1 MSELKKKFFY
11 VFYRANDT
19 VEPDGTVSTLVTEL
33 VSNWKLLFRCE
44 SGAGMNIDKADEILT
59 SHGDNL
65 VIGEKSTISFN
76 ILPVGGD
83 SGTLEDF
90 AGVSGQDVTYGADAR
105 FTALES
111 AFKDTSVDIL
121 LFNGDPTNPYCAV
134 YYNIRGAVVP
144 NFVAGEVARLNIE
157 ISEEDGQFKETDI
170 DVMLFTIDTPAFLP
184 SSGSFATS
192 VDVSISCK
200 VEGVSVYYTTDG
212 TDPDTTDTLYT
223 GAITLTDTTTVTA
236 IAYASGYTD
245 SAVASKTYTAI

>member
-170 DVMLFTIDTPAFLP
+170 DVMLFTIDTPSFLP
-184 SSGSFATS
+184 TDGTFTSS
-192 VDVSISCK
+192 VDVTILCDI
-200 VEGVSVYYTTDG
+200 EGANLYYTTDDS
-212 TDPDTTDTLYT
+212 TPDSTDTLYT
-223 GAITLTDTTTVTA
+223 GVITISVTTTLKV
-236 IAYASGYTD
+236 IAYAGGYTD